1 VPEEEFAPTSPS
13 PSGEVIVEPGCD
25 VMVAEEPS
33 YATDL
38 ALVRVDLAE
47 MIQGPVQALESGSS
61 LLSWYTQEEPIAW
74 PSVTEHQSHDA
85 LVQGET
91 EPISPMV
98 CEPLAVVV
106 PPTALDEPGKT
117 HNTDS
122 ARSEWV
128 NTQYRGLCE
137 LVGFPLDTHEKQC
150 LALLRRIEASRSRN
164 KGVVGSR
171 KVVCSGTKG
180 ARELRNLVS
189 SVNYEGRQRV
199 CC

>member
-1 VPEEEFAPTSPS
+1 V
-13 PSGEVIVEPGCD
+13 
-25 VMVAEEPS
+25 EEPS

-47 MIQGPVQALESGSS
+47 VIQGSMHDLELGSS
-61 LLSWYTQEEPIAW
+61 LLLCSNQEEPVSW
-74 PSVTEHQSHDA
+74 PLVMEHQSE
-85 LVQGET
+85 VVKGET
-91 EPISPMV
+91 EPLSLMV
-98 CEPLAVVV
+98 CEPLAVVA
-106 PPTALDEPGKT
+106 PSTIMDTSEKPLPTG
-117 HNTDS
+117 S

-137 LVGFPLDTHEKQC
+137 LVGFPLDSHEKQC
-150 LALLRRIEASRSRN
+150 LALLRRIEASRSQN
-164 KGVVGSR
+164 KCEVGSR
-171 KVVCSGTKG
+171 KVVCSGKKG